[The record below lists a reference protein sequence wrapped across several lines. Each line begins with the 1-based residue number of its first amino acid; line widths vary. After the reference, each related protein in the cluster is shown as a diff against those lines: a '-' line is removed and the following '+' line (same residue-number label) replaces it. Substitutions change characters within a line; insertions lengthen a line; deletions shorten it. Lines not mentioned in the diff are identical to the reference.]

1 MKGFAGLPP
10 QTATQVVDIT
20 NWAAHEDFPVFP
32 VGSKPKRML
41 VCPVN
46 ASEPFLIPGHSY
58 LFKTA
63 LGWQS
68 QQVWSEVIAYRLGAM
83 LGLPVPPCF
92 IAMDRGTGLAGAL
105 VEFFYGYPDE
115 AEPARFV
122 HASDFMT
129 RILVDKK
136 RGRPHSL
143 HTNLQL
149 SRLLCKGASAVAWW
163 AEALAFDVLI
173 GNTDR
178 HPDNWGFLFRTRAG
192 RTHSVEMSPFFDNGT
207 SLGYEIAE
215 NKLTDASSPDR
226 LQKYVD
232 RGTHHCGWDG
242 DGSCVSI
249 CSGPRK
255 RLETACK
262 V

>member
-242 DGSCVSI
+242 DGSWSA
-249 CSGPRK
+249 P
-255 RLETACK
+255 
-262 V
+262 